1 MLIASLTLILIP
13 YSVLVSR
20 KIKRHRRRQQLSRA
34 AACGGDNSSDSD
46 EPQSSLNNMGI
57 GDRMVLAA
65 FIIYS
70 HLHSH
75 ILITLTL
82 PLTLPLTHHLLIS
95 LHNTYNAKQ
104 SPVIYYLTSLQHQH
118 PRLEVWVRLLR
129 NVSRI
134 HLFRLETPTDDI
146 ITPRLTN
153 SDFEDYGWPLDMI
166 F

>member
-75 ILITLTL
+75 LLITLTLTPTLPLTLPLTLPHTLTLTL

-118 PRLEVWVRLLR
+118 PRLEV
-129 NVSRI
+129 
-134 HLFRLETPTDDI
+134 
-146 ITPRLTN
+146 
-153 SDFEDYGWPLDMI
+153 
-166 F
+166 